1 MELRVGGIVATC
13 PHCTGSRFRPAPEAG
28 DSSRCIIC
36 GNTID
41 LTALLAHVGFQR
53 IANEAQALGGT
64 PMQDRPARH
73 ALFFPKA
80 GLDQT

>member
-13 PHCTGSRFRPAPEAG
+13 PHCKGSRFRPAPEAG
-28 DSSRCIIC
+28 DSSRCTVC

-64 PMQDRPARH
+64 SPEDRRVGH
-73 ALFFPKA
+73 VLFLPKA
-80 GLDQT
+80 DLGRT